1 MDKIYKQSEDQN
13 SFCSFHF
20 ELILFFN
27 HQRLKKVI
35 QRLVIVLTL
44 VMRYIFISYRPA
56 ILC

>member
-44 VMRYIFISYRPA
+44 VMRYIFISY
-56 ILC
+56 